1 MDKGELI
8 RFKVENEKFTDQ
20 TPVAPTSGQKADATP
35 TGQLEEEAATTPE
48 IHQDPPYQI
57 NVSFRRFFPPPWY
70 MDI

>member
-20 TPVAPTSGQKADATP
+20 TPVAPTAGPKEEATP
-35 TGQLEEEAATTPE
+35 TGQPEEEATATPE

-57 NVSFRRFFPPPWY
+57 NVSFCAGSFLKH
-70 MDI
+70 